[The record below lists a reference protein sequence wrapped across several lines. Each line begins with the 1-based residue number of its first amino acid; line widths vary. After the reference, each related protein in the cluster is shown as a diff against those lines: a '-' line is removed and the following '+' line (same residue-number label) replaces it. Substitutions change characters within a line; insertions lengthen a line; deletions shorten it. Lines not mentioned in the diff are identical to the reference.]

1 MDRSHTNAVAID
13 MSTSKPRP
21 RRATTECPF
30 DPITPPRKSS
40 LRPSGLPH
48 ARAYSPTNASASE
61 MASSFALEG
70 GYSKRPSP
78 PNSPAGRARAGCG
91 MLAIFAILLL
101 IVFASVGAWIGSMV
115 GAHPHQVAL
124 EVFQHAVH
132 KLHIER
138 NSVLSRLETSSS
150 PADEHAELLALQA
163 ELRVLKQRV
172 EISSPVVHP
181 ADSEMGRL
189 HAFVAAEELATITHV
204 ADLEA
209 ELRTRAEEERRSK
222 LRMEV
227 LEARA
232 INVERREKEAADRVR
247 EASHSVARAE
257 QRAESLSRAHEDEMA
272 KAAEAQAATA
282 ATAAAAVA
290 AAGPQ
295 ASASDLESG
304 AEFYASSVEKGV
316 PVTLTIFFP
325 PSQLLGK
332 VASLYWVSE
341 SGSLEQWYTDLA
353 QGSSLL
359 QKTVSGERWRLR
371 DAKSGNHLLSVN
383 VPAAN
388 ITVQI
393 EPASAVTLEL
403 HYADVRRTRLITP
416 SASPDGAALP
426 VEGEVLTATT
436 TKPRIEDDTVGELR
450 VFKAAAVSEDQFGAG
465 RLIGIGDKQVG
476 RLAPDG
482 QLHVQ
487 LTPGDV
493 LMTADATGRVCF
505 ETIATHELHQ
515 HVNVFCAPLGQELPA
530 TTRKGTHVRVEFVL
544 DALASGPAALLRL
557 WEAPRAWHKHA
568 EVSPREALAVLT
580 EPGERW
586 RVRDVATSRVLTDV
600 IVSAQAYQ
608 RVVVRDLGGG
618 GVAPSIAGV
627 PAAGTNKRAG
637 QPLADA
643 ASPQ

>member
-1 MDRSHTNAVAID
+1 
-13 MSTSKPRP
+13 MSTSHSMQ
-21 RRATTECPF
+21 RRASADAECISNA
-30 DPITPPRKSS
+30 ITGRSHRPS
-40 LRPSGLPH
+40 LRAQSSENVL
-48 ARAYSPTNASASE
+48 ASPLT
-61 MASSFALEG
+61 LEG
-70 GYSKRPSP
+70 GYSKSP
-78 PNSPAGRARAGCG
+78 QGSPAGRLSTRVGCG
-91 MLAIFAILLL
+91 TLAILAILLL
-101 IVFASVGAWIGSMV
+101 IVFASVGAWIGMI
-115 GAHPHQVAL
+115 GAHPHQAAL
-124 EVFQHAVH
+124 EVFHHAVH
-132 KLHIER
+132 VLRVER
-138 NSVLSRLETSSS
+138 HSVLSRLETSSS
-150 PADEHAELLALQA
+150 PTDEHAQLLALQA
-163 ELRVLKQRV
+163 ELRALKQRV
-172 EISSPVVHP
+172 EISSPAAKP
-181 ADSEMGRL
+181 ADLELDRL
-189 HAFVAAEELATITHV
+189 RTLMAAEELAKSIYVT
-204 ADLEA
+204 DLEA
-209 ELRTRAEEERRSK
+209 ELRTRAERERRSK

-227 LEARA
+227 LEARTIDA
-232 INVERREKEAADRVR
+232 ERREREGADKVKEASD
-247 EASHSVARAE
+247 SVARAE
-257 QRAESLSRAHEDEMA
+257 QRAERLSRAHEDEMA
-272 KAAEAQAATA
+272 KAAEAQAAAAAATA
-282 ATAAAAVA
+282 ATAAAE
-290 AAGPQ
+290 PQ
-295 ASASDLESG
+295 ASASDFESG

-341 SGSLEQWYTDLA
+341 SGSLEQWYNDLA
-353 QGSSLL
+353 QGRSLL

-403 HYADVRRTRLITP
+403 HYADVRRTRLIAP

-515 HVNVFCAPLGQELPA
+515 HVNVFCAPLGEELPA

-544 DALASGPAALLRL
+544 DGIASGPAALFRL

-586 RVRDVATSRVLTDV
+586 RVRDVASGRVLTDV
-600 IVSAQAYQ
+600 IVSAQAFQ

-627 PAAGTNKRAG
+627 PAAGANKRAG